1 MKKIISVLMCLTAFL
16 SFAVTGNAESD
27 VKILLDGNE
36 VQSDVAPFIQ
46 NDRTMVPARAIFEAM
61 GAQVTWDAEN
71 KTVLMVRQKDSEFTS
86 VVLQIGLEYAFVNSE
101 NVSLDA
107 PAVIVNDRTFVPLR
121 FITEAFNESITWDD
135 ATRTV
140 SIVTNK

>member
-1 MKKIISVLMCLTAFL
+1 
-16 SFAVTGNAESD
+16 
-27 VKILLDGNE
+27 
-36 VQSDVAPFIQ
+36 
-46 NDRTMVPARAIFEAM
+46 
-61 GAQVTWDAEN
+61 
-71 KTVLMVRQKDSEFTS
+71 MVRQKDSEFTS